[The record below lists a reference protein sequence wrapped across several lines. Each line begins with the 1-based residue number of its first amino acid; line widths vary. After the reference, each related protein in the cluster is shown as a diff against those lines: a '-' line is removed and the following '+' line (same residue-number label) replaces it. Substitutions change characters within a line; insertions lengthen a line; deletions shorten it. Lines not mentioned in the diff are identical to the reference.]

1 MDIQTLE
8 IVQTANRLVDTFGTR
23 DPHRIAQ
30 ALGIEVISVDFKRQR
45 GAYKVLMRNR
55 FIFIKNDLDPV
66 TERVVMLHEI
76 GHDVLHRKEAV
87 KAGGFKEFNIF
98 NMRENRM
105 EYEANVFASQV
116 SLDDEEILEY
126 IHYGYDI
133 QRIASAMH
141 TDANLVV
148 PRNNRPGIGEHLAQP
163 RALEAGMSRHEHFLA
178 LIKRQI
184 ELLHFAHTFHGA
196 LPDAHSCSSFCFSRS
211 VSMHCQK
218 PWWMYPTSCFCA
230 TSLVSGPFSNTVSS

>member
-141 TDANLVV
+141 TDANLV
-148 PRNNRPGIGEHLAQP
+148 
-163 RALEAGMSRHEHFLA
+163 ALKTDA
-178 LIKRQI
+178 LIAQGYC
-184 ELLHFAHTFHGA
+184 LHHQEYENRF
-196 LPDAHSCSSFCFSRS
+196 LKQRVSRR
-211 VSMHCQK
+211 
-218 PWWMYPTSCFCA
+218 
-230 TSLVSGPFSNTVSS
+230 

>member
-1 MDIQTLE
+1 MLEWRCQNRQRGCSLLDIQTLE
-8 IVQTANRLVDTFGTR
+8 IVQTANSLVDTFGTR

-66 TERVVMLHEI
+66 MERVVMLHEI

-141 TDANLVV
+141 TDANLV
-148 PRNNRPGIGEHLAQP
+148 
-163 RALEAGMSRHEHFLA
+163 ALKTDA
-178 LIKRQI
+178 LIAQGYC
-184 ELLHFAHTFHGA
+184 LHHQEYENRF
-196 LPDAHSCSSFCFSRS
+196 L
-211 VSMHCQK
+211 K
-218 PWWMYPTSCFCA
+218 
-230 TSLVSGPFSNTVSS
+230 

>member
-1 MDIQTLE
+1 MSSFSDSVFDKIYLLAVEWGCLLLDIQTLE

-141 TDANLVV
+141 TDANLV
-148 PRNNRPGIGEHLAQP
+148 
-163 RALEAGMSRHEHFLA
+163 ALKTDA
-178 LIKRQI
+178 LIAQGYC
-184 ELLHFAHTFHGA
+184 LHHQEYENRF
-196 LPDAHSCSSFCFSRS
+196 L
-211 VSMHCQK
+211 K
-218 PWWMYPTSCFCA
+218 
-230 TSLVSGPFSNTVSS
+230 